1 VNNEKVKKVMGEINC
16 INSKMGEVNAMGKDE
31 NQEEMWLTID
41 SGASENVIG
50 RDCARRFPVKP
61 SAGSIAGV
69 QYMAA
74 NGEVMRNEGEKE
86 VKVVTKEGSRCTL
99 KMQVTNVTKPLMS
112 VSRICDAGHRVVF
125 EDKGGYIE
133 HLATKQ
139 KTSFQRIDNVYR
151 LKVQVPFAR
160 PVM

>member
-1 VNNEKVKKVMGEINC
+1 M
-16 INSKMGEVNAMGKDE
+16 M
-31 NQEEMWLTID
+31 
-41 SGASENVIG
+41 
-50 RDCARRFPVKP
+50 
-61 SAGSIAGV
+61 
-69 QYMAA
+69 
-74 NGEVMRNEGEKE
+74 GEKE

-125 EDKGGYIE
+125 EDKGGCIE